1 MGTTEARAWLDAE
14 WAKAVAENDM
24 TPDLRM
30 DALANSTT
38 VAIRYALVTQILGK
52 IGDSSRNLLTLQL
65 ADSGPGAWD
74 ARSFATAV
82 VVPWV
87 ADNQHVL
94 GTSLE
99 PYASKP
105 LRRERLERAM
115 PNVRNKQGWV
125 QLVDLLDELE
135 AADHLTLVEAFRR
148 VLKALVRRLAAQ
160 TFGYAIPQR
169 ISLPAMSTILTAFLD
184 TPSGGL
190 RPLAVTTALLR
201 TIGTAF
207 GLFSHVEGQ
216 GINEADA
223 AGGAPGDVLC
233 YCHADPERLCLV
245 VEVKDIDLTLA
256 HVQSST
262 RKAKQADVGLTSLLF
277 AVPAVRL
284 SDREAIEALTR
295 REWAA
300 GLNVYTTS
308 VVPLME
314 AALML
319 LGDGWRLDLLRA
331 IGAELDVRQDQSARR
346 AWHDLLINLQE
357 G

>member
-1 MGTTEARAWLDAE
+1 MDTHEARKWLDAE
-14 WAKAVAENDM
+14 WVKAIAENDM
-24 TPDLRM
+24 TPDARI

-38 VAIRYALVTQILGK
+38 VAIRYALVTQLLGK
-52 IGDSSRNLLTLQL
+52 IADSSRNLLTLQL
-65 ADSGPGAWD
+65 ANSGPGAWD

-115 PNVRNKQGWV
+115 PNVRDKHGWPH
-125 QLVDLLDELE
+125 LVDLLDELD
-135 AADHLTLVEAFRR
+135 AADHLALVAAFRR

-169 ISLPAMSTILTAFLD
+169 ISLPAVSTILAAFLD

-190 RPLAVTTALLR
+190 RPLAVATALLR

-216 GINEADA
+216 GINEAAA

-233 YCHADPERLCLV
+233 YCHDDPERLCLV

-284 SDREAIEALTR
+284 SDREDIETLTR

-314 AALML
+314 ATLML
-319 LGDGWRLDLLRA
+319 LGDGWRVDLLRA

-346 AWHDLLINLQE
+346 AWHDLLNDE
-357 G
+357 RGR